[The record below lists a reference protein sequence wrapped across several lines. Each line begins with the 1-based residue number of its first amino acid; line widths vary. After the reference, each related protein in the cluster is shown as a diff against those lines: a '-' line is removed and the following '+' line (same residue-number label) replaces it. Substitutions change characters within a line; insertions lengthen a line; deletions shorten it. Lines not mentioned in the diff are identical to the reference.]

1 MAFDIGPKIGIEG
14 ELEYKKALKEIEQ
27 GQRVM
32 ASELQKVSASFTGQ
46 ESSIEALTA
55 RHDVLQ
61 RTLYGEEEKLDA
73 LRAALD
79 NAANSFGESDKRTQE
94 WQIKLNKA
102 EAAAAKLRA
111 QVVETEKAIK
121 EANDRAPELE
131 RAEKYRQAVEG
142 YQQTLSLVQRSA
154 DVLSSEMEKISAQYA
169 GNEKSAE
176 ALAARQRV
184 LAEQYANAQKAVEA
198 NRAALEQAKQIYG
211 ETSEEAQRW
220 QIALNKAEADQAR
233 LNQQMKQ
240 TTETGTGLGDT
251 LDQLSS
257 KFGVHL
263 PSGITQSLNS
273 MIRIDASS
281 VALVGTMAAVATA
294 LVKVEG
300 KLLDLSK
307 AQAAAADDLAT
318 LSVKTGIATKTLQE
332 YAYAS
337 ELLDVSVDTI
347 TGAQTKLI
355 RSMDSARD
363 GAAAQTAA
371 FEKLGIQYTNTD
383 GTLRNSETV
392 FWEVVDA
399 LGQIRNGTERDA
411 AAMDLLGK
419 SAQDLNPLITAGSER
434 MRELAAEAE
443 KVGYILSEQD
453 VEALTAL
460 DDAQQRAQKTNEALQ
475 KQIAVEFAPSAT
487 KAIEALTGVT
497 QVFGSALVDSGAVE
511 AFGYI
516 LESVT
521 SLIAPLGQT
530 EDAGRKLESTFR
542 VVALTFANFAD
553 TLQVIVGLLQV
564 VLGAITPGQSAWVG
578 EGFGRIGNGLGFSG
592 DNYTSS
598 LKDSWAT
605 LDAQRKAES
614 SGDPTYYNGQFYGNA
629 DAALYA
635 RWLDEGAGMSF
646 DYWKQRIGRNAAGTD
661 AWRGGLTWVGEGG
674 PELVD
679 IPRGSRIYSAQESR
693 DLAESPQPITII
705 VPGGVRE
712 MAQAVEL
719 MKAQRTESRRGAK
732 VRR

>member
-1 MAFDIGPKIGIEG
+1 MPFDIGPKIGIEG
-14 ELEYKKALKEIEQ
+14 EVEYKKALKEIEQ

-32 ASELQKVSASFTGQ
+32 ASELQKVSASFAGQ

-55 RHDVLQ
+55 QHDVLQ
-61 RTLYGEEEKLDA
+61 RSLYGERDRIES

-94 WQIKLNKA
+94 WQIKLNRA
-102 EAAAAKLRA
+102 EAEEAKLEK
-111 QVVETEKAIK
+111 QLVDTSKELKKQGVELETDEKAMADFGA
-121 EANDRAPELE
+121 ETAET
-131 RAEKYRQAVEG
+131 AEK
-142 YQQTLSLVQRSA
+142 
-154 DVLSSEMEKISAQYA
+154 
-169 GNEKSAE
+169 
-176 ALAARQRV
+176 
-184 LAEQYANAQKAVEA
+184 
-198 NRAALEQAKQIYG
+198 
-211 ETSEEAQRW
+211 
-220 QIALNKAEADQAR
+220 
-233 LNQQMKQ
+233 
-240 TTETGTGLGDT
+240 TGGLGD
-251 LDQLSS
+251 LVGSLSQ
-257 KFGVHL
+257 KFGIQL
-263 PSGITQSLNS
+263 PGGITQSLNS
-273 MIRIDASS
+273 MSGFSA
-281 VALVGTMAAVATA
+281 GTVAAVGAAGSLVAA

-307 AQAAAADDLAT
+307 AQAAEADELVMLAT
-318 LSVKTGIATKTLQE
+318 KTGIAAKTLQE

-337 ELLDVSVDTI
+337 ELIDVSVETI

-363 GAAAQTAA
+363 GAAQQTAA
-371 FEKLGIQYTNTD
+371 FEKLGIQYQNTD

-399 LGQIRNGTERDA
+399 LGQIQNGTERDA

-419 SAQDLNPLITAGSER
+419 SAQDLNPLITAGSEK
-434 MRELAAEAE
+434 MRELATEAE

-460 DDAQQRAQKTNEALQ
+460 DDAQQRAQKSNEALQ

-487 KAIEALTGVT
+487 KAIETLTSVT
-497 QVFGSALVDSGAVE
+497 QVFGKALVDSGAVE

-521 SLIAPLGQT
+521 SLISPLGQA

-564 VLGAITPGQSAWVG
+564 VLGAITPGLSTWVG

-646 DYWKQRIGRNAAGTD
+646 DYWKQQIGRNAAGTD
-661 AWRGGLTWVGEGG
+661 DWRGGLTWVGESG
-674 PELVD
+674 PELAD
-679 IPRGSRIYSAQESR
+679 LPRGTKIYSAQESR
-693 DLAESPQPITII
+693 DLAVQPQPITFIM
-705 VPGGVRE
+705 PGGVRE

>member
-32 ASELQKVSASFTGQ
+32 ASELQKVSASFAGQ
-46 ESSIEALTA
+46 ENSIEALTA

-142 YQQTLSLVQRSA
+142 YQQTLSQVQRSG

-211 ETSEEAQRW
+211 ESSEEAQRW

-273 MIRIDASS
+273 MIRVDASS

-332 YAYAS
+332 YAYAA

-443 KVGYILSEQD
+443 KVGYVLSDRD
-453 VEALTAL
+453 VEALTTL
-460 DDAQQRAQKTNEALQ
+460 DDAQQRAQKSNEALQ

-487 KAIEALTGVT
+487 KAIETLTDVT
-497 QVFGSALVDSGAVE
+497 RVFGKALVDSGAVE

-516 LESVT
+516 LESVVNI
-521 SLIAPLGQT
+521 IAPLEEMDEAGNTLRTTFEGVAIVLAGVADLVQFIAGAAKMLGAFIVPGKGSWLSEGLTQSLNAMGYSFNGQSNYSQ
-530 EDAGRKLESTFR
+530 R
-542 VVALTFANFAD
+542 FAD
-553 TLQVIVGLLQV
+553 SQ
-564 VLGAITPGQSAWVG
+564 
-578 EGFGRIGNGLGFSG
+578 
-592 DNYTSS
+592 Y
-598 LKDSWAT
+598 
-605 LDAQRKAES
+605 QRAAER

-646 DYWKQRIGRNAAGTD
+646 DYWKQTIGRNAAGTD
-661 AWRGGLTWVGEGG
+661 TWRGGLTWVGEGG

-679 IPRGSRIYSAQESR
+679 LPRDSRIYSAQESR

>member
-1 MAFDIGPKIGIEG
+1 MAGKFDIGPRIGIEG
-14 ELEYKKALKEIEQ
+14 EREYKQAIAQITQ
-27 GQRVM
+27 GQKVM
-32 ASELQKVSASFTGQ
+32 ASELQLVAARFEGQ
-46 ESSIEALTA
+46 EKSVEAVTA
-55 RHDVLQ
+55 KHDVLQ
-61 RTLYGEEEKLDA
+61 RTLYGEQEKVQKLREA
-73 LRAALD
+73 LN
-79 NAANSFGESDKRTQE
+79 NASNSFGESDKRTQK
-94 WQIKLNKA
+94 WQIELNKA
-102 EAAAAKLRA
+102 EANVAKLEH
-111 QVVETEKAIK
+111 QIDET
-121 EANDRAPELE
+121 
-131 RAEKYRQAVEG
+131 AESG
-142 YQQTLSLVQRSA
+142 S
-154 DVLSSEMEKISAQYA
+154 
-169 GNEKSAE
+169 
-176 ALAARQRV
+176 
-184 LAEQYANAQKAVEA
+184 
-198 NRAALEQAKQIYG
+198 
-211 ETSEEAQRW
+211 
-220 QIALNKAEADQAR
+220 
-233 LNQQMKQ
+233 
-240 TTETGTGLGDT
+240 GLGDVLGGLT
-251 LDQLSS
+251 Q
-257 KFGVHL
+257 KFGIQL
-263 PSGITQSLNS
+263 PGGITQSLNS
-273 MIRIDASS
+273 MQGFSAGSI
-281 VALVGTMAAVATA
+281 AAVGAVGSLAAA

-307 AQAAAADDLAT
+307 AQAAAADDLAA

-332 YAYAS
+332 YAYAA

-443 KVGYILSEQD
+443 KVGYVLSEQD

-460 DDAQQRAQKTNEALQ
+460 DDAQQRAQKSNEALQ

-553 TLQVIVGLLQV
+553 TLQVIAGLLQV

-646 DYWKQRIGRNAAGTD
+646 DYWKQRIGRNAVGTD

>member
-1 MAFDIGPKIGIEG
+1 MAGKYDIGPRIGIEG
-14 ELEYKKALKEIEQ
+14 EREYRDAISNIIA
-27 GQRVM
+27 GQKTM
-32 ASELQKVSASFTGQ
+32 ASELQLVSARFAGQ
-46 ESSIEALTA
+46 ENTIEALTA
-55 RHDVLQ
+55 KHDVLQ
-61 RTLYGEEEKLDA
+61 RSLYGEREKVEKLREA
-73 LRAALD
+73 VAHAAE
-79 NAANSFGESDKRTQE
+79 AYGEGDKRTQSY
-94 WQIKLNKA
+94 QQQLN
-102 EAAAAKLRA
+102 RA
-111 QVVETEKAIK
+111 QAEELKLEKQLADTSKELKKQGTELETDEKAMADFGAQTA
-121 EANDRAPELE
+121 ET
-131 RAEKYRQAVEG
+131 AEK
-142 YQQTLSLVQRSA
+142 
-154 DVLSSEMEKISAQYA
+154 
-169 GNEKSAE
+169 
-176 ALAARQRV
+176 
-184 LAEQYANAQKAVEA
+184 
-198 NRAALEQAKQIYG
+198 
-211 ETSEEAQRW
+211 
-220 QIALNKAEADQAR
+220 
-233 LNQQMKQ
+233 
-240 TTETGTGLGDT
+240 TGGLGD
-251 LDQLSS
+251 LVGSLSQ
-257 KFGVHL
+257 KFGIQL
-263 PSGITQSLNS
+263 PGGITQSLNS
-273 MIRIDASS
+273 MQGFSAGSI
-281 VALVGTMAAVATA
+281 AAVGAVGSLAAA

-332 YAYAS
+332 YAYAA

-355 RSMDSARD
+355 SSMDSARD

-371 FEKLGIQYTNTD
+371 FEKLGIQYQNTD

-399 LGQIRNGTERDA
+399 LGQIQNGTERDA

-460 DDAQQRAQKTNEALQ
+460 DDAQQRAQKSNEALQ

-516 LESVT
+516 LESVVNI
-521 SLIAPLGQT
+521 IAPLEEMDEAGNTLRTTFEGVAIVLAGVADLVQFIAGAAKMLGAFIVPGKGSWLSEGLTQSLNAMGYSFNGQSNYSQ
-530 EDAGRKLESTFR
+530 R
-542 VVALTFANFAD
+542 FAD
-553 TLQVIVGLLQV
+553 SQ
-564 VLGAITPGQSAWVG
+564 
-578 EGFGRIGNGLGFSG
+578 
-592 DNYTSS
+592 Y
-598 LKDSWAT
+598 
-605 LDAQRKAES
+605 QRAAER

-646 DYWKQRIGRNAAGTD
+646 DYWKQTIGRNAAGT
-661 AWRGGLTWVGEGG
+661 ANWRGGLTWVGEGG

>member
-1 MAFDIGPKIGIEG
+1 MAGKYDIGPRIGIEG
-14 ELEYKKALKEIEQ
+14 EREYRDAISNIIA
-27 GQRVM
+27 GQKTM
-32 ASELQKVSASFTGQ
+32 ASELQLVSARFAGQ
-46 ESSIEALTA
+46 ENTIEALTA
-55 RHDVLQ
+55 KHDVLQ
-61 RTLYGEEEKLDA
+61 RSLYGEREKIEKLREA
-73 LRAALD
+73 VAHAAE
-79 NAANSFGESDKRTQE
+79 AYGEGDKRTQSY
-94 WQIKLNKA
+94 QQQLN
-102 EAAAAKLRA
+102 RA
-111 QVVETEKAIK
+111 QAEELKLEKQLADTSKELKKQGVELETDEKAMADFGDATA
-121 EANDRAPELE
+121 ET
-131 RAEKYRQAVEG
+131 AEK
-142 YQQTLSLVQRSA
+142 
-154 DVLSSEMEKISAQYA
+154 
-169 GNEKSAE
+169 
-176 ALAARQRV
+176 
-184 LAEQYANAQKAVEA
+184 
-198 NRAALEQAKQIYG
+198 
-211 ETSEEAQRW
+211 
-220 QIALNKAEADQAR
+220 
-233 LNQQMKQ
+233 
-240 TTETGTGLGDT
+240 TGGLGD
-251 LDQLSS
+251 LVGSLSQ
-257 KFGVHL
+257 KFGIQL
-263 PSGITQSLNS
+263 PGSITQSLNS
-273 MIRIDASS
+273 MQGFSAGSI
-281 VALVGTMAAVATA
+281 AAVGAVGSLA
-294 LVKVEG
+294 AVLVKVEG

-307 AQAAAADDLAT
+307 AQAAAADDLAA

-337 ELLDVSVDTI
+337 ELIDVSVETI

-399 LGQIRNGTERDA
+399 LGRISNGTERDA

-443 KVGYILSEQD
+443 KVGYVLSEQD
-453 VEALTAL
+453 VEALTVL
-460 DDAQQRAQKTNEALQ
+460 DDAQQRAQKSNEALQ

-487 KAIEALTGVT
+487 KAIETLTDVT
-497 QVFGSALVDSGAVE
+497 RVFGKALVDSGAVE

-553 TLQVIVGLLQV
+553 TLQVIAGLLQV

-646 DYWKQRIGRNAAGTD
+646 DYWKQTIGRNAAGTD

-679 IPRGSRIYSAQESR
+679 LPRDSRIYSAQESR

>member
-1 MAFDIGPKIGIEG
+1 MAGKRDIGARVTLEG
-14 ELEYKKALKEIEQ
+14 EQQYRQALREIVQ
-27 GQRVM
+27 GQKTM
-32 ASELQKVSASFTGQ
+32 ASELQLVSARFAGQ
-46 ESSIEALTA
+46 ENTIEALTA
-55 RHDVLQ
+55 KHDVLQ
-61 RTLYGEEEKLDA
+61 R
-73 LRAALD
+73 
-79 NAANSFGESDKRTQE
+79 S
-94 WQIKLNKA
+94 
-102 EAAAAKLRA
+102 
-111 QVVETEKAIK
+111 
-121 EANDRAPELE
+121 
-131 RAEKYRQAVEG
+131 
-142 YQQTLSLVQRSA
+142 
-154 DVLSSEMEKISAQYA
+154 
-169 GNEKSAE
+169 
-176 ALAARQRV
+176 
-184 LAEQYANAQKAVEA
+184 
-198 NRAALEQAKQIYG
+198 IYG
-211 ETSEEAQRW
+211 EREKIEKLREAV
-220 QIALNKAEADQAR
+220 AHAAEAYGEGDQR
-233 LNQQMKQ
+233 TQSYQQQLNRAQAEELKLEKQ
-240 TTETGTGLGDT
+240 LADTSKELKKQGVELETDEKAMADFGAQTAKTAGGLGD
-251 LDQLSS
+251 LVGSLSQ
-257 KFGVHL
+257 KFGIQL
-263 PSGITQSLNS
+263 PGGITQSLNS
-273 MIRIDASS
+273 MQGFSAGSI
-281 VALVGTMAAVATA
+281 AAVGAVGSLAAA

-307 AQAAAADDLAT
+307 AQAAAADDLAA

-332 YAYAS
+332 YAYAA

-443 KVGYILSEQD
+443 KVGYVLSEQD

-460 DDAQQRAQKTNEALQ
+460 DDAQQRAQKSNEALQ

-516 LESVT
+516 LESVVNI
-521 SLIAPLGQT
+521 IAPLEEMDEAGNTLRTTFEGVAIVLAGVADLVQFIAGAAKMLGAFIVPGKGSWLSEGLTQSLNAMGYSFNGQSNYSQ
-530 EDAGRKLESTFR
+530 R
-542 VVALTFANFAD
+542 FAD
-553 TLQVIVGLLQV
+553 SQ
-564 VLGAITPGQSAWVG
+564 
-578 EGFGRIGNGLGFSG
+578 
-592 DNYTSS
+592 Y
-598 LKDSWAT
+598 
-605 LDAQRKAES
+605 QRAAER

>member
-1 MAFDIGPKIGIEG
+1 MAGKYDIGPRIGIEG
-14 ELEYKKALKEIEQ
+14 EREYRDAISNIIA
-27 GQRVM
+27 GQKTM
-32 ASELQKVSASFTGQ
+32 ASELQLVSARFAGQ
-46 ESSIEALTA
+46 ENTIEALTA
-55 RHDVLQ
+55 KHDVLQ
-61 RTLYGEEEKLDA
+61 HSLYGEREKVEKLREA
-73 LRAALD
+73 VAHAAE
-79 NAANSFGESDKRTQE
+79 AYGEGDKRTQSY
-94 WQIKLNKA
+94 QQQLN
-102 EAAAAKLRA
+102 RA
-111 QVVETEKAIK
+111 QAEELKLEKQLADTSKELKKQGTELETDEKAMADFGAQTA
-121 EANDRAPELE
+121 ET
-131 RAEKYRQAVEG
+131 AEK
-142 YQQTLSLVQRSA
+142 
-154 DVLSSEMEKISAQYA
+154 
-169 GNEKSAE
+169 
-176 ALAARQRV
+176 
-184 LAEQYANAQKAVEA
+184 
-198 NRAALEQAKQIYG
+198 
-211 ETSEEAQRW
+211 
-220 QIALNKAEADQAR
+220 
-233 LNQQMKQ
+233 
-240 TTETGTGLGDT
+240 TGGLGDT

-273 MIRIDASS
+273 MIRVDASS

-332 YAYAS
+332 YAYAA

-355 RSMDSARD
+355 SSMDSARD

-443 KVGYILSEQD
+443 KVGYVLSDRD
-453 VEALTAL
+453 VEALTTL
-460 DDAQQRAQKTNEALQ
+460 DDAQQRAQKSNEALQ

-487 KAIEALTGVT
+487 KAIETLTDVT
-497 QVFGSALVDSGAVE
+497 RVFGKALVDSGAVE

-553 TLQVIVGLLQV
+553 TLQVIAGLLQV

-693 DLAESPQPITII
+693 DIAEGVTNIYITIPASDIRQFEDI
-705 VPGGVRE
+705 VDIA
-712 MAQAVEL
+712 MSA
-719 MKAQRTESRRGAK
+719 RTNARRGKGA
-732 VRR
+732 RR

>member
-14 ELEYKKALKEIEQ
+14 ELAYKQALKEIEQ

-32 ASELQKVSASFTGQ
+32 ASELQKVSASFAGQ
-46 ESSIEALTA
+46 ESSIEAMTA

-79 NAANSFGESDKRTQE
+79 NAASSFGESDKRTQE

-142 YQQTLSLVQRSA
+142 YQQTLSQVQRSG
-154 DVLSSEMEKISAQYA
+154 DVLSSEMEKISVQYA

-211 ETSEEAQRW
+211 ESSEEAQRW

-273 MIRIDASS
+273 MQGFS
-281 VALVGTMAAVATA
+281 VGSIAAVGAVGSLAAA

-332 YAYAS
+332 YAYAA

-363 GAAAQTAA
+363 GAAQQTAA
-371 FEKLGIQYTNTD
+371 FEKLRIQYQNTD

-392 FWEVVDA
+392 FWEVIDA
-399 LGQIRNGTERDA
+399 LGRISNDTERDA

-419 SAQDLNPLITAGSER
+419 SAQDLNPLITAGSEK

-443 KVGYILSEQD
+443 KVGYVLSEQD

-460 DDAQQRAQKTNEALQ
+460 DDAQQRAQKSNEALQ

-487 KAIEALTGVT
+487 KAIEALTKAT
-497 QVFGSALVDSGAVE
+497 QAYGSALIDSGAVE

-516 LESVT
+516 LEAATGMVG
-521 SLIAPLGQT
+521 PLG
-530 EDAGRKLESTFR
+530 DAETAAGKLEQGMRPLAR
-542 VVALTFANFAD
+542 VLALVAD
-553 TLQVIVGLLQV
+553 TMSVIAGL
-564 VLGAITPGQSAWVG
+564 GEAITGLTRLDFSRAGAGWEQMKT
-578 EGFGRIGNGLGFSG
+578 GLGVYG
-592 DNYTSS
+592 TSAQQR
-598 LKDSWAT
+598 LMDEWDRKD
-605 LDAQRKAES
+605 AERA
-614 SGDPTYYNGQFYGNA
+614 GTYYNGQFYGNA